1 MQQDEIAGT
10 PRPEPMVVEQNN
22 EGQNEVLDFIIE
34 DVILPEDDAVI
45 PQVVWFI
52 ILMLCAY
59 CISDFL

>member
-34 DVILPEDDAVI
+34 DVILPEADAVI
-45 PQVVWFI
+45 VWFI
-52 ILMLCAY
+52 ILMLCTY
-59 CISDFL
+59 YISDFL